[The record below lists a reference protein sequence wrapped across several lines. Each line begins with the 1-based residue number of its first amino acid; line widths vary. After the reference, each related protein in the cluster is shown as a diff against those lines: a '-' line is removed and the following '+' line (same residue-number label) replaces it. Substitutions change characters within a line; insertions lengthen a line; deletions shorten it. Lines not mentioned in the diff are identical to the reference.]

1 VDHVKLS
8 DPRSSEDSLAEA
20 LRDEG
25 FRREWERT
33 ALARAVA
40 IRLVQYRAEHVL
52 SQRALAAKL
61 GMKQPAI
68 ARLEA
73 GDHTPSI
80 ETLVRLSRGLGMRFR
95 LDITPEELAIGA

>member
-1 VDHVKLS
+1 MTLS
-8 DPRSSEDSLAEA
+8 DLRSSQDSLAEA
-20 LRDEG
+20 LRDED

-40 IRLVQYRAEHVL
+40 IRLVQYRAEHEL

-80 ETLVRLSRGLGMRFR
+80 ETLVRGLPSTVGSTRQ
-95 LDITPEELAIGA
+95 GV